1 MSLISKA
8 ETFVPTRK
16 YWLTLG
22 DVGSVVIN
30 NKVYIIKILP
40 L

>member
-22 DVGSVVIN
+22 DELCWICGHKQQSL
-30 NKVYIIKILP
+30 YH
-40 L
+40 